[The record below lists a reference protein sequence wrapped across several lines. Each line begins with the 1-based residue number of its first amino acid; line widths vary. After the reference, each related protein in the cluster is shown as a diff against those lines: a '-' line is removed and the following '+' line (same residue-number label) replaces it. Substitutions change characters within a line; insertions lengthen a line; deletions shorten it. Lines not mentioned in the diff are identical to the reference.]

1 MFARQ
6 GSDYADCSV
15 VVITRNRAGPLRE
28 ALEHLGSLPE
38 RVPVIVV
45 DNGSTD
51 ETASVIAR
59 AGPRTRAIVL
69 QRNAGAAGRNVGVEH
84 ATTPYVAFSDD
95 DSWWAPGA
103 LRRAVELFDRHPRL
117 ALIGA
122 RVLVGPG
129 ERLDPTCLEMKHS
142 TLPRAPDLPGP
153 SILGFIACGAIV
165 QREAFL
171 RAGGFHPRFEVGG
184 EEGLLAID
192 LARAGWGLAYC
203 EDIVAH
209 HYPDACGERPSRR
222 ARMVRNDLWTA
233 WLRRS
238 AGDALAATA
247 SVTRAAICDAAARDG
262 LAAALRGASWV
273 RRERRPIESPLEAQ
287 LRLLQR

>member
-1 MFARQ
+1 M
-6 GSDYADCSV
+6 GADCSV
-15 VVITRNRAGPLRE
+15 VIITRDRAERLRE
-28 ALEHLGSLPE
+28 VLARLTALPE
-38 RVPVIVV
+38 QPPVLVV

-51 ETASVIAR
+51 AT
-59 AGPRTRAIVL
+59 PRAIAEARGV
-69 QRNAGAAGRNVGVEH
+69 QGIFPGRNAGAAGRNIGV
-84 ATTPYVAFSDD
+84 ATARTPYVAFSDD

-103 LRRAVELFDRHPRL
+103 LRRAGELFERHPRL

-142 TLPRAPDLPGP
+142 TLARASDLPGP

-165 QREAFL
+165 RRAAFL
-171 RAGGFHPRFEVGG
+171 SAGGFHPRFEVGG

-192 LARAGWGLAYC
+192 LARAGGGLAYC

-209 HYPDACGERPSRR
+209 HYPDACGERPLRR

-247 SVTRAAICDAAARDG
+247 SVTRAAMRDAAARRG

-273 RRERRPIESPLEAQ
+273 RRERRPVGSPLEGQ

>member
-1 MFARQ
+1 MGAH
-6 GSDYADCSV
+6 CSV
-15 VVITRNRAGPLRE
+15 VVITRDRAERLRE
-28 ALEHLGSLPE
+28 VLARLTALPE
-38 RVPVIVV
+38 RPPVLVV

-51 ETASVIAR
+51 DT
-59 AGPRTRAIVL
+59 PRAIAEARGVQGIFL
-69 QRNAGAAGRNVGVEH
+69 GRNAGAAGRNTGV
-84 ATTPYVAFSDD
+84 AQAATPYVAFSDD

-103 LRRAVELFDRHPRL
+103 LRRASELFERHPRL

-122 RVLVGPG
+122 RVLVGPA
-129 ERLDPTCLEMKHS
+129 ERLDPTCLGMKHS
-142 TLPRAPDLPGP
+142 TLPRALDLPGP

-165 QREAFL
+165 RREAFL

-192 LARAGWGLAYC
+192 LARARWGLAYC

-209 HYPDACGERPSRR
+209 HYPDVRGERPLRR
-222 ARMVRNDLWTA
+222 ARMVRNDLWTV

-247 SVTRAAICDAAARDG
+247 SVTRAAISDAAARHG

-273 RRERRPIESPLEAQ
+273 RRERHPIESPLEAQ